1 VARAYSGRQRLLN
14 GRAAAFTPGGT
25 IAGGCRT
32 EFPCVDRFSREKWP
46 QAGRGEGQG
55 DMGAEASRFTTVFQ
69 ACFLAAL
76 VGWLLV
82 VGKDLILPIFAAVIA
97 TYVLTSAAD
106 AMARLPVLG
115 RLPPLVHRI
124 LLVIAFTLCLVG
136 FGAVVAVT
144 VDQLMVEAPTYSA
157 NLQAFAARLADAVGL
172 EKLPTWDEIRTT
184 VEPQVDLK
192 GLIVGLLG
200 SLTSIGSGVF
210 LIALYAIFLIA
221 EKGSL
226 PAKLAAVFPDGDRSR
241 RMQRLFADT
250 NRQIGEYLA
259 VKTLINVILGAVSWV
274 LMLLMGLDFALFW
287 AVLIGLFN
295 YIPFVGTV
303 AIVFPI
309 LLSIAQFGS
318 LTTTLILAALLALA
332 QLLSDNVLEPRL
344 FSRQLNLSPFVII
357 VALSFWSAL
366 WGLPGAILAIPI
378 TSMMVI
384 VFAAFPETRF
394 LAVLLAEHVDDVGE
408 PLPDKAD

>member
-1 VARAYSGRQRLLN
+1 MGTEAR
-14 GRAAAFTPGGT
+14 
-25 IAGGCRT
+25 
-32 EFPCVDRFSREKWP
+32 
-46 QAGRGEGQG
+46 
-55 DMGAEASRFTTVFQ
+55 RFTTVFQ
-69 ACFLAAL
+69 ACVLAAL

-82 VGKDLILPIFAAVIA
+82 IGKDLILPIFVAVIA
-97 TYVLTSAAD
+97 TYVLTSAAG

-124 LLVIAFTLCLVG
+124 LLAVAFTLCLVG
-136 FGAVVAVT
+136 FGGVVAVT
-144 VDQLMVEAPTYSA
+144 VDQLMAAGPAYTA
-157 NLQAFAARLADAVGL
+157 NLQAFAERLADAVGL
-172 EKLPTWDEIRTT
+172 EKLPTWDEVRTT
-184 VEPQVDLK
+184 VGPQVDLK
-192 GLIVGLLG
+192 ELLLGLLG
-200 SLTSIGSGVF
+200 SLTNVGSGVF
-210 LIALYAIFLIA
+210 LIAMYTIFLIA
-221 EKGSL
+221 EQGSL
-226 PAKLAAVFPDGDRSR
+226 RARLAVAFPDGERTR

-250 NRQIGEYLA
+250 NRQIAEYLA
-259 VKTLINVILGAVSWV
+259 VKTLINAILGAVSFV
-274 LMLLMGLDFALFW
+274 LMLLVGLDFALFW

-303 AIVFPI
+303 AILFPI

-332 QLLSDNVLEPRL
+332 QLLSDNVLEPKL

-357 VALSFWSAL
+357 VALSFWTAL

-394 LAVLLAEHVDDVGE
+394 LAVLLAEHVEDAGDPRPGE
-408 PLPDKAD
+408 PGAGS